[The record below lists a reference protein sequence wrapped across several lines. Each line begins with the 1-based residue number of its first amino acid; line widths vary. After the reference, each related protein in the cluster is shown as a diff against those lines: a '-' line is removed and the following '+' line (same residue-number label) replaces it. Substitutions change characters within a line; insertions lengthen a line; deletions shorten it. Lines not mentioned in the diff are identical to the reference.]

1 MASTGGKHQAGRL
14 GVLGE
19 RNFRLFFTG
28 YITSLAGS
36 AMVPVALTFAV
47 LDQGEGTAAVGY
59 VLGAETVP
67 LVALLLLGGVV
78 ADRVPRRASML
89 GADLARFA
97 SEGLLA
103 VLLLTGSAPL
113 WIVMVLAAVLGAGQ
127 AFFNPAMTGLM
138 PEMVSAERLQSANAL
153 RGVASSTGQV
163 LGPGLAGIIVAA
175 AGAGWAIAIDSAT
188 YAVSA
193 ACLLRLTI
201 PPRPPAR
208 QSSMLAQLAG
218 GWHEFRSRTWLW
230 AIVAQFATFNAL
242 CFAPFMVLGAVTAHD
257 RLGGAGAWGAILAA
271 LGTGSILGGF
281 LSVRLRARRPLVTGT
296 LGAAIFAVPLA
307 LIALPAGTALIAIAA
322 AVAGAGLSIFSTL
335 WETTLQREVPREVLS
350 RVSAYDW
357 FGSVAFVPLGYL
369 IAAPLAALLGTRTT
383 LFFAA
388 AWAAGSCA
396 IVLTI
401 PGIRKLHTPP
411 PSAAPAQHRHEP
423 ARAPGIPRPP
433 AGGVH
438 DLDRHRAAPSAP
450 PAQTAPGHP
459 ATPD

>member
-1 MASTGGKHQAGRL
+1 
-14 GVLGE
+14 VLGE
-19 RNFRLFFTG
+19 RNFRLFFTA
-28 YITSLAGS
+28 YVTSLVGS

-47 LDQGEGTAAVGY
+47 LDQGDGTAAVGY

-78 ADRVPRRASML
+78 ADRIPRRASMI

-103 VLLLTGSAPL
+103 VLLLTGSSPL
-113 WIVMVLAAVLGAGQ
+113 WTVLVLAGVLGAGQ

-153 RGVASSTGQV
+153 RGVATSAGQV
-163 LGPGLAGIIVAA
+163 LGPALAGIIVAV

-193 ACLLRLTI
+193 ACLLRLNI
-201 PPRPPAR
+201 PSRAPAT
-208 QSSMLAQLAG
+208 QSSILAQLAG

-230 AIVAQFATFNAL
+230 AIVAQFATFNAI

-257 RLGGAGAWGAILAA
+257 RLGGAEPWGIILAA
-271 LGTGSILGGF
+271 LGAGSILGG
-281 LSVRLRARRPLVTGT
+281 LVSIRMRARRPLVTGT
-296 LGAAIFAVPLA
+296 LGAATFALPLA
-307 LIALPAGTALIAIAA
+307 LLALPAATALIAIAA
-322 AVAGAGLSIFSTL
+322 GVAGVGLSIFSTL

-357 FGSVAFVPLGYL
+357 FGSAAFVPLGYL
-369 IAAPLAALLGTRTT
+369 IAAPVASLLGNRTT
-383 LFFAA
+383 LFFAT

-401 PGIRKLHTPP
+401 P
-411 PSAAPAQHRHEP
+411 SVRHLRRE
-423 ARAPGIPRPP
+423 AGPRD
-433 AGGVH
+433 ASSRG
-438 DLDRHRAAPSAP
+438 
-450 PAQTAPGHP
+450 
-459 ATPD
+459 

>member
-36 AMVPVALTFAV
+36 AMVP
-47 LDQGEGTAAVGY
+47 
-59 VLGAETVP
+59 
-67 LVALLLLGGVV
+67 
-78 ADRVPRRASML
+78 
-89 GADLARFA
+89 
-97 SEGLLA
+97 
-103 VLLLTGSAPL
+103 
-113 WIVMVLAAVLGAGQ
+113 
-127 AFFNPAMTGLM
+127 
-138 PEMVSAERLQSANAL
+138 
-153 RGVASSTGQV
+153 
-163 LGPGLAGIIVAA
+163 
-175 AGAGWAIAIDSAT
+175 
-188 YAVSA
+188 
-193 ACLLRLTI
+193 
-201 PPRPPAR
+201 
-208 QSSMLAQLAG
+208 
-218 GWHEFRSRTWLW
+218 
-230 AIVAQFATFNAL
+230 
-242 CFAPFMVLGAVTAHD
+242 
-257 RLGGAGAWGAILAA
+257 
-271 LGTGSILGGF
+271 
-281 LSVRLRARRPLVTGT
+281 
-296 LGAAIFAVPLA
+296 VPLA

-423 ARAPGIPRPP
+423 ARAPGIPRPRREEYTIWTAIARRRLHHP
-433 AGGVH
+433 H
-438 DLDRHRAAPSAP
+438 RRHRATQRPRISAQLQLSSNP
-450 PAQTAPGHP
+450 RQCRPRALPCRAAAVAMRSFLLQTEACAVAELSS
-459 ATPD
+459 ATAHAGIAGVFRPRGSGRAGGAR

>member
-1 MASTGGKHQAGRL
+1 MASAGGRRLARRL
-14 GVLGE
+14 GVLDE
-19 RNFRLFFTG
+19 RNFRLFFAG
-28 YITSLAGS
+28 YMTSLVGS

-47 LDQGEGTAAVGY
+47 LNQGDGTAAVGY

-78 ADRVPRRASML
+78 ADRVPRRASMI

-103 VLLLTGSAPL
+103 VLLLTGSSPL
-113 WIVMVLAAVLGAGQ
+113 WTVMVLAGVLGVGQ

-153 RGVASSTGQV
+153 RGVASSAGQV
-163 LGPGLAGIIVAA
+163 LGPALAGIIVAV

-193 ACLLRLTI
+193 ACLLRLNT
-201 PPRPPAR
+201 PSRPPAR
-208 QSSMLAQLAG
+208 QSSILAQLAG

-230 AIVAQFATFNAL
+230 VIVAQFATFNGL

-257 RLGGAGAWGAILAA
+257 RLGGAGAWGTILAA
-271 LGTGSILGGF
+271 LGAGSILGGL
-281 LSVRLRARRPLVTGT
+281 LSMRLRARRPLVTAT
-296 LGAAIFAVPLA
+296 LGAAVFALPLA
-307 LIALPAGTALIAIAA
+307 LTALPAATALIATAA
-322 AVAGAGLSIFSTL
+322 GVAGVGLSIFSTL

-357 FGSVAFVPLGYL
+357 FGSAAFVPLGYL
-369 IAAPLAALLGTRTT
+369 IAAPIASLLGTRAT
-383 LFFAA
+383 LFFAT

-401 PGIRKLHTPP
+401 PSVRNLRREAGPHDASGKMGLNTRPTTP
-411 PSAAPAQHRHEP
+411 
-423 ARAPGIPRPP
+423 
-433 AGGVH
+433 
-438 DLDRHRAAPSAP
+438 
-450 PAQTAPGHP
+450 
-459 ATPD
+459 